1 MPPCNSFFSGGGYGG
16 FPESRLSRKKEKNI
30 WAKKRLSRSPQKMM
44 KAFIAIKNFHEK
56 LKENFFVFS
65 ILGKSGKQRV
75 AN

>member
-1 MPPCNSFFSGGGYGG
+1 M
-16 FPESRLSRKKEKNI
+16 SRKKEKNI

-44 KAFIAIKNFHEK
+44 KAFIAIKNFREK
-56 LKENFFVFS
+56 LKENFFVFP